1 MAGRREWRHEG
12 GELLKPR
19 KIVYDVGEDVH
30 GRTVLLIYEAQ
41 GNQSVSS
48 PAQWTIHVLAA
59 NQRDE
64 DSVIRGL
71 SAECIRAMAEAVNN
85 LKP

>member
-1 MAGRREWRHEG
+1 M
-12 GELLKPR
+12 KPR
-19 KIVYDVGEDVH
+19 KIVYDVGKDVH
-30 GRTVLLIYEAQ
+30 GRTVHLIYEASGGQ
-41 GNQSVSS
+41 AVCS

-71 SAECIRAMAEAVNN
+71 STECIRAMADAVSN